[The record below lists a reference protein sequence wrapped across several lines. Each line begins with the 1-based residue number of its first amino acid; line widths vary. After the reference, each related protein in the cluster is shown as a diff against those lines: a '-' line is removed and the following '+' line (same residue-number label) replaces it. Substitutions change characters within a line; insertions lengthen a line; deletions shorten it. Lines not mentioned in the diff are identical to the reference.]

1 MADTWNSE
9 GLMPWQPKSAKGH
22 TKKATSGILQRQWS
36 DVANSMLKSGKSEA
50 SAIKGANSVVART
63 KAKAKKK

>member
-1 MADTWNSE
+1 
-9 GLMPWQPKSAKGH
+9 MPWTSKSAKGH

-50 SAIKGANSVVART
+50 SAIKGANAVVAKQ
-63 KAKAKKK
+63 KAKGRKK